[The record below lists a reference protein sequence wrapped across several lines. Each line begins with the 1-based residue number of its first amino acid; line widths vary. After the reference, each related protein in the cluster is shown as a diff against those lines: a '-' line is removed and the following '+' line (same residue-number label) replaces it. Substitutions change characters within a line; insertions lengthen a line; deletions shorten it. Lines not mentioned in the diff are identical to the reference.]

1 MQNLTLQV
9 SSHVHRSVSP
19 ELVVFLLGYSFLGTL
34 AALRIFGKKMVHL
47 QYEVGTSSLSVF
59 VPVVVTVEA

>member
-1 MQNLTLQV
+1 MRKLTLQV
-9 SSHVHRSVSP
+9 SPYVVRSVSP

-47 QYEVGTSSLSVF
+47 QYEVSSTF
-59 VPVVVTVEA
+59 FCCRPVSSFIM